1 LLNYVTYVGSI
12 IHLRRMEEDTY
23 M

>member
-1 LLNYVTYVGSI
+1 LLNYVTYVDSI
-12 IHLRRMEEDTY
+12 IHLRCMEEDTY